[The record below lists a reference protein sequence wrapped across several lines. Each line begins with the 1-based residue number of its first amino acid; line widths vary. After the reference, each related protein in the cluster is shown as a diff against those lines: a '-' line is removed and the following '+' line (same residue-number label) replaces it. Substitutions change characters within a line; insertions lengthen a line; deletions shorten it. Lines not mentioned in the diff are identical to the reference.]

1 MSGPDGHWADWSS
14 AGREAPWT
22 IGLEEEVMLLE
33 PGTWQLDSRSDEVL
47 AALPDEMRGR
57 TAAETHGSA
66 LEIETA
72 PHADVAG
79 AAGELCS
86 LRSGLATVLE
96 PLGMRAAVAGTHP
109 FTLWEDVEVSPGAR
123 YQFLYSSLRELARR
137 EPTFGLHVHVAVPNP
152 EQAVRAFNRVRA
164 HLPMLLALSGNSPFW
179 QGRDTGLAS
188 MRTPLFQA
196 FPRVGIPRVFRSYAE
211 YVESIDMLLRCD
223 AFPEPTFL
231 WWDVRLQ
238 PRFGT
243 LEVRVMDAQTRVS
256 DTAAL
261 TALVQCLVRLEAL
274 EGHVGHALVTRPE
287 VLEENRFIAARDGM
301 DAKLIDPDIER
312 RRPAREWLG
321 ELLDACASHAV
332 DLGCVE
338 ELESVRALAA
348 APGAARQR
356 SLAGGG
362 GEAEL
367 GRLVKALHADFTS
380 ARPEPAVFAV

>member
-1 MSGPDGHWADWSS
+1 
-14 AGREAPWT
+14 
-22 IGLEEEVMLLE
+22 
-33 PGTWQLDSRSDEVL
+33 
-47 AALPDEMRGR
+47 MRGR

-66 LEIETA
+66 LELATV
-72 PHADVAG
+72 PHATIADAT
-79 AAGELCS
+79 AELCE
-86 LRSGLATVLE
+86 LRIGLAAVLE

-109 FTLWEDVEVSPGAR
+109 FTLWEDIEVSPGAR
-123 YQFLYSSLRELARR
+123 YQFLYSSMRELARR

-152 EQAVRAFNRVRA
+152 EQAVRAYNRMRA

-196 FPRVGIPRVFRSYAE
+196 FPRVGIPRMFRSYAD
-211 YVESIDMLLRCD
+211 YVESIDLLLRCD

-243 LEVRVMDAQTRVS
+243 LEVRVMDAQTRVA

-261 TALVQCLVRLEAL
+261 TAFVQCLVHLEAL
-274 EGHVGHALVTRPE
+274 EGYASHMLVSRPE

-301 DAKLIDPDIER
+301 EARFVDPETER

-321 ELLDACASHAV
+321 ELLDACAPHAA
-332 DLGCVE
+332 DLGCTD
-338 ELESVRALAA
+338 ELESIRALSAA
-348 APGAARQR
+348 TGAARQR
-356 SLAGGG
+356 SRAGRGS
-362 GEAEL
+362 APQL
-367 GRLVKALHADFTS
+367 GPPDARAARRLHRRAVGADR
-380 ARPEPAVFAV
+380 ARRLSDVRDRRRAAARGVA

>member
-1 MSGPDGHWADWSS
+1 MTRAGHWADWNP

-22 IGLEEEVMLLE
+22 VGVEEEVMLLE
-33 PGTWQLDSRSDEVL
+33 PRDWSLTSRSEEVL
-47 AALPDEMRGR
+47 AGLPEDMTER

-66 LEIETA
+66 LELATE

-79 AAGELCS
+79 AATELRH
-86 LRSGLATVLE
+86 LRSELARVLE
-96 PLGMRAAVAGTHP
+96 PLGIRAAVAGTHP
-109 FTLWEDVEVSPGAR
+109 FTLWEDIEVSPGAR
-123 YQFLYSSLRELARR
+123 YQFLYSSMRELARR

-152 EQAVRAFNRVRA
+152 EQAVRAYNRMRG

-196 FPRVGIPRVFRSYAE
+196 FPRVGIPRMFRSYAE
-211 YVESIDMLLRCD
+211 YVESIDLLLRCD

-243 LEVRVMDAQTRVS
+243 LEVRVMDAQTRVA

-261 TALVQCLVRLEAL
+261 TAFVQCLVHLEAL
-274 EGHVGHALVTRPE
+274 EGHAGHMLVSRPE

-301 DAKLIDPDIER
+301 EARFVDPETER

-321 ELLDACASHAV
+321 ELLDACAPHAL
-332 DLGCVE
+332 DLGCSD
-338 ELESVRALAA
+338 ELETIRALSEAT
-348 APGAARQR
+348 GAARQR
-356 SLAGGG
+356 SRAGRG
-362 GEAEL
+362 AVLEL
-367 GRLVKALHADFTS
+367 GRLMQALHADFTA
-380 ARPEPAVFAV
+380 ARSEPTVLAV